1 MYISPPLHIHT
12 PIDVR
17 VKHVCHQIQ
26 QAPSIIQ
33 SIRTIT
39 HDPPHD
45 LSPNSTNILL
55 MDSGGGRIPTI
66 TKRAWYIT
74 STHSHQSSISGYQ
87 STSPPRLCPIV
98 NAITKVQIPG
108 RDLPVLFIMNYAT
121 LVDDPNE
128 SESLCVPFAMM
139 AHGISIDI
147 TPTIYGGTGGIKIVD
162 QFFPFNFDGEKLF
175 YSISMPTE
183 EDIHTLEAFELT
195 SPLPEAHVH
204 RLGKRIVPGSIPIT
218 EWQKRLAMV
227 PLETIHRTFDATTQH
242 YMTIDYENRA
252 VPRDHYRS
260 RVPGLRYP
268 RQVEKVATD
277 TFFASV
283 TSYRGNTCSQFFNG
297 LTSNRWEAFPLK
309 TESQNATA
317 LQDYICKV
325 GVPDTLKSDNA
336 QSETGT
342 LWTSVSRDQC
352 LTNETTEPKHPWQNP
367 SEPQIGALNTM
378 VKRVMAAF
386 NVPLGHHDWCQ
397 KWCCDVHNHLASHT
411 LSW

>member
-17 VKHVCHQIQ
+17 VKHICHQIQ

-183 EDIHTLEAFELT
+183 EDIHTLEAFQLT
-195 SPLPEAHVH
+195 SPLPEPHVH
-204 RLGKRIVPGSIPIT
+204 RLGKRIIAGSIPI
-218 EWQKRLAMV
+218 
-227 PLETIHRTFDATTQH
+227 
-242 YMTIDYENRA
+242 
-252 VPRDHYRS
+252 
-260 RVPGLRYP
+260 
-268 RQVEKVATD
+268 
-277 TFFASV
+277 
-283 TSYRGNTCSQFFNG
+283 
-297 LTSNRWEAFPLK
+297 
-309 TESQNATA
+309 
-317 LQDYICKV
+317 
-325 GVPDTLKSDNA
+325 
-336 QSETGT
+336 
-342 LWTSVSRDQC
+342 
-352 LTNETTEPKHPWQNP
+352 
-367 SEPQIGALNTM
+367 
-378 VKRVMAAF
+378 AA
-386 NVPLGHHDWCQ
+386 
-397 KWCCDVHNHLASHT
+397 
-411 LSW
+411 